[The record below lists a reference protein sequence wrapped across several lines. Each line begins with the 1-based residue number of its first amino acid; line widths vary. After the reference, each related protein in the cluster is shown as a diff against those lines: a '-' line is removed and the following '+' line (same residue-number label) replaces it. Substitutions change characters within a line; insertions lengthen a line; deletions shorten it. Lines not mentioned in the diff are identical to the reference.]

1 MYRWV
6 AFLGAVSSLVLLTSG
21 VVSIQW
27 LGWLISSISC
37 LAWIYFARQDRDTP
51 RMLMEMCYF
60 IASLIGVINWLQ

>member
-37 LAWIYFARQDRDTP
+37 LAWIYFARQDRDSP
-51 RMLMEMCYF
+51 RMLMEICYLTAGLWG
-60 IASLIGVINWLQ
+60 IYNWI